1 MAEEIKIP
9 EISENVEK
17 GTVIEL
23 LVSEGDTVEK
33 DDPVLELETDK
44 AAVEVPSPFAGKITE
59 IMVSANDEVK
69 VGQTVMKIETGEAG
83 EEKPEAKEKP
93 KAEKE
98 AEEEKP
104 AEGKKEEKKEGE
116 KEGEKEKAAPKPE
129 KEAPEEPPEE
139 PEEPAAE
146 EKPPAEKR
154 EGIVPVP
161 AAPSTRKLARELGVD
176 IQEVSGS
183 GPGGRISKEDVK
195 AHAKETLEGGAGAG
209 RGGVRAGAPSI
220 PMPDFEKWGEVE
232 RKPLPQ
238 VRSIIAD
245 NTSFSWNE
253 IPHVTHYDEADV
265 TELNRFLKSKEKKA
279 EKAGIKL
286 TVTAVLTKIAA
297 EGLKRFPQFNAAL
310 DMSKK
315 EMIYRKYIHVGVA
328 VDTDRGLLVP
338 VVRDANTKSL
348 IGIADEIGD
357 LAGRARN
364 KKIKPDELE
373 GSGFIISNLGGIGG
387 TVFTPV
393 IFPYQT
399 AILGV
404 TRAKK
409 QPVWRDGEFVPR
421 DILPL
426 GLSYDHR
433 AVDGADAARF
443 VRWLCESLENP
454 MNIFLEGGTDE

>member
-17 GTVIEL
+17 GTVIEV
-23 LVSEGDTVEK
+23 LVSEGDTVDK

-59 IMVSANDEVK
+59 IMVSADDEVK
-69 VGQTVMKIETGEAG
+69 VGQTVMKIETGGA
-83 EEKPEAKEKP
+83 PE
-93 KAEKE
+93 E
-98 AEEEKP
+98 AEQPEKP
-104 AEGKKEEKKEGE
+104 AADEK
-116 KEGEKEKAAPKPE
+116 
-129 KEAPEEPPEE
+129 
-139 PEEPAAE
+139 PAAE
-146 EKPPAEKR
+146 EKPPAEKETEPEPEAPEAPENTEAGKPGKPAGGEK

-176 IQEVSGS
+176 IHAVRGT

-195 AHAKETLEGGAGAG
+195 THVKETLEGGGRAAGGAG
-209 RGGVRAGAPSI
+209 RGVPSI
-220 PMPDFEKWGEVE
+220 PMPDFERWGGIE

-265 TELNRFLKSKEKKA
+265 TDLNRFLASKEKRA
-279 EKAGIKL
+279 DKAGVKL
-286 TVTAVLTKIAA
+286 TVTAVLAKVAA
-297 EGLKRFPQFNAAL
+297 EGLSRFPQFNAAL

-315 EMIYRKYIHVGVA
+315 EMIYRKYIHIGVA

-338 VVRDANTKSL
+338 VVRDADTKSL
-348 IGIADEIGD
+348 LELAGEIGD
-357 LAGRARN
+357 LAKRART
-364 KKIKPDELE
+364 KKIKPEELE
-373 GSGFIISNLGGIGG
+373 GGGFIISNLGGIGG

-399 AILGV
+399 SILGV

-409 QPVWRDGEFVPR
+409 QPVWRDGGFVPR
-421 DILPL
+421 DILPV

>member
-17 GTVIEL
+17 GTVIEV
-23 LVSEGDTVEK
+23 LVSEGDTVDK
-33 DDPVLELETDK
+33 DDPLLELETDK
-44 AAVEVPSPFAGKITE
+44 AAVEVPSPFSGKITE

-69 VGQTVMKIETGEAG
+69 VGQPVMKIETGEAEEETPEKAG
-83 EEKPEAKEKP
+83 EPAEEKHPPTEDEEPAEEQPPEGEPEEEEPEKPAPKKPAKEKT
-93 KAEKE
+93 
-98 AEEEKP
+98 
-104 AEGKKEEKKEGE
+104 EG
-116 KEGEKEKAAPKPE
+116 
-129 KEAPEEPPEE
+129 
-139 PEEPAAE
+139 
-146 EKPPAEKR
+146 KR

-161 AAPSTRKLARELGVD
+161 AAPSTRKLARELGAD
-176 IQEVSGS
+176 IHAVRGS

-195 AHAKETLEGGAGAG
+195 AHVKETLEGGAG
-209 RGGVRAGAPSI
+209 RGGARAGAPSI

-265 TELNRFLKSKEKKA
+265 TELNRFLASKAKKA
-279 EKAGIKL
+279 DKAGVKL
-286 TVTAVLTKIAA
+286 TLTAVLAKIAA

-315 EMIYRKYIHVGVA
+315 EMIYRKYIHIGVA

-338 VVRDANTKSL
+338 VVQNAESKSL
-348 IGIADEIGD
+348 LELAGEIGD

-399 AILGV
+399 SILGV

-409 QPVWRDGEFVPR
+409 QPVFRDGEFVPR

-454 MNIFLEGGTDE
+454 MNIFL

>member
-1 MAEEIKIP
+1 
-9 EISENVEK
+9 
-17 GTVIEL
+17 
-23 LVSEGDTVEK
+23 
-33 DDPVLELETDK
+33 
-44 AAVEVPSPFAGKITE
+44 
-59 IMVSANDEVK
+59 
-69 VGQTVMKIETGEAG
+69 
-83 EEKPEAKEKP
+83 
-93 KAEKE
+93 
-98 AEEEKP
+98 
-104 AEGKKEEKKEGE
+104 
-116 KEGEKEKAAPKPE
+116 
-129 KEAPEEPPEE
+129 
-139 PEEPAAE
+139 
-146 EKPPAEKR
+146 
-154 EGIVPVP
+154 
-161 AAPSTRKLARELGVD
+161 
-176 IQEVSGS
+176 
-183 GPGGRISKEDVK
+183 
-195 AHAKETLEGGAGAG
+195 
-209 RGGVRAGAPSI
+209 I

-265 TELNRFLKSKEKKA
+265 NELTRFLESKKKKA
-279 EKAGIKL
+279 EKAGVKL
-286 TVTAVLTKIAA
+286 TVTAVLAKIAA

-310 DMSKK
+310 DMTKK

-338 VVRDANTKSL
+338 VVQDADTKSL
-348 IGIADEIGD
+348 IKIAGEIGD
-357 LAGRARN
+357 LAGRARS
-364 KKIKPDELE
+364 KKIKPEELE
-373 GSGFIISNLGGIGG
+373 GGGFIISNLGGIGG
-387 TVFTPV
+387 TIFTPV

-409 QPVWRDGEFVPR
+409 QPVWRNGEFVPR

-454 MNIFLEGGTDE
+454 INIFLEGGTDE